1 MKSSESKDKVN
12 DFIRTLAPGL
22 SVIIYSL
29 LAQFFIICSCTGDRN
44 YTPKPKG
51 FLRIELP
58 TAQYI
63 TLNETELPYTF
74 TTSRQAIIELPPTDS
89 AGYWLNIDYPGLNA
103 KIYCSY
109 KQITTYTLNEHIE
122 ECYKLA
128 ERAAGNTGA
137 INEKSYENKEHN
149 VYGALFLLDGET
161 ASPVQFMLTDSTK
174 HFFRGALYYKFKS
187 NADSIA
193 PVTDYIKKDIV
204 ELIQTFY
211 WKK

>member
-1 MKSSESKDKVN
+1 MN
-12 DFIRTLAPGL
+12 NIIRTLSSDI
-22 SVIIYSL
+22 SVNIYSL
-29 LAQFFIICSCTGDRN
+29 LAFIFIICSCTGDRN

-51 FLRIELP
+51 FLRIEPP
-58 TAQYI
+58 TAQYV
-63 TLNETELPYTF
+63 LFNETELPYTF
-74 TTSRQAIIELPPTDS
+74 TVSQQAIIELPPTDS
-89 AGYWLNIDYPGLNA
+89 AEYWINIDYPGLNA

-109 KQITTYTLNEHIE
+109 RQITTYTLNEHIE

-128 ERAAGNTGA
+128 ERAAGNAGA
-137 INEKSYENKEHN
+137 INEKSYENKEN
-149 VYGALFLLDGET
+149 DVYGTLFLLDGES
-161 ASPVQFMLTDSTK
+161 ASPVQFMLTDSTT
-174 HFFRGALYYKFKS
+174 HFFRGALYYNFKS